1 MRGALREEG
10 LLQGDGLE
18 GAVGMFQYCRGNL
31 CVCVCVEGEEQPPF
45 ERAAGGSFLGDLVS
59 VQTRGGRLSARR
71 VSWAIGSRD

>member
-18 GAVGMFQYCRGNL
+18 GAVGMKACFSIALGI
-31 CVCVCVEGEEQPPF
+31 CVWGGKEQPPF
-45 ERAAGGSFLGDLVS
+45 ERAAGGSFLGDPVS

-71 VSWAIGSRD
+71 VSLAIGSRD